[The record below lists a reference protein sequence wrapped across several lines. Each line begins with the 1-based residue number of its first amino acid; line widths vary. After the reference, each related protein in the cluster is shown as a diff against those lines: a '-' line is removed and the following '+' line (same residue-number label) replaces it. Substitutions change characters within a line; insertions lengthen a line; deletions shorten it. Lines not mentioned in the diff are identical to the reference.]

1 MTYTLTEKD
10 VSNLHNARVYLL
22 HALEHCNEMF
32 KEDAQFI
39 QNMKRSMNYLEP
51 VSTRLT
57 KEMDEIRD
65 RQFNMA
71 RRIAKNNGF
80 NNSIW
85 SMYEVENFEST
96 SPVPAGAKLRS
107 YYTKKSVTVEGS
119 TWLDLWKA
127 TDKLI
132 EMTSD
137 EHGDHVFIEAYRKV
151 KSEDNIYEVSLG
163 S

>member
-39 QNMKRSMNYLEP
+39 QNMKRSMSYLEP

-96 SPVPAGAKLRS
+96 SPVPSGAVS
-107 YYTKKSVTVEGS
+107 YTHLTLPTK
-119 TWLDLWKA
+119 A
-127 TDKLI
+127 
-132 EMTSD
+132 
-137 EHGDHVFIEAYRKV
+137 
-151 KSEDNIYEVSLG
+151 
-163 S
+163 